1 MLKKVKFHSHRTF
14 IFLKKKSMIFSKDKL
29 LKLKRAL
36 LNLGEI
42 STNEGLLIY
51 DGENLEVGKEV
62 FVEGDEGLVPAK
74 DGLYTYNNEIIEVE
88 GGVVKT
94 ISEKEVEQPTEE
106 VVEEQVEEVVEPME
120 EQPVETVET
129 VEPIVEGPTVDE
141 LQTIIDEQ
149 KTMIEQLKAE
159 IENLKVENEEL
170 KKKLE
175 EPAAQSAEEDFKNQ
189 KPNEK
194 EKKIDF
200 SKYIKRN
207 K

>member
-1 MLKKVKFHSHRTF
+1 MLLS
-14 IFLKKKSMIFSKDKL
+14 LS
-29 LKLKRAL
+29 
-36 LNLGEI
+36 EI

-51 DGENLEVGKEV
+51 DGDNLEVGKEV

-88 GGVVKT
+88 GGIVKT
-94 ISEKEVEQPTEE
+94 ISEKEVIQPEE
-106 VVEEQVEEVVEPME
+106 TPVETPVETMEEQPME
-120 EQPVETVET
+120 EQPVEP

-141 LQTIIDEQ
+141 LQAIIDEQ
-149 KTMIEQLKAE
+149 KAMIEQLKAE
-159 IENLKVENEEL
+159 IETIKSENEEL

-175 EPAAQSAEEDFKNQ
+175 EPLAQPAEEQFKNE
-189 KPNEK
+189 KPNEN

>member
-1 MLKKVKFHSHRTF
+1 
-14 IFLKKKSMIFSKDKL
+14 MIFSKANL
-29 LKLKRAL
+29 FKLKKAL
-36 LNLGEI
+36 LSLSEV
-42 STNEGLLIY
+42 STKEGVILIT
-51 DGENLEVGKEV
+51 DSENLSVGDEV
-62 FVEGDEGLVPAK
+62 FVDGT
-74 DGLYTYNNEIIEVE
+74 DGLEPTPDGEYTVGESIVTVE
-88 GGVVKT
+88 GGKI
-94 ISEKEVEQPTEE
+94 ISIVEKPIEQPTETPT
-106 VVEEQVEEVVEPME
+106 EETPMEQIETVE

-129 VEPIVEGPTVDE
+129 VETIEGPTVDE
-141 LQTIIDEQ
+141 LNSIINEQ
-149 KTMIEQLKAE
+149 KAMIEQLKAE
-159 IENLKVENEEL
+159 IEAIKAENEEL

>member
-1 MLKKVKFHSHRTF
+1 
-14 IFLKKKSMIFSKDKL
+14 MIFSKDKL

-106 VVEEQVEEVVEPME
+106 VVEEVVETVEEQPT

-129 VEPIVEGPTVDE
+129 VETIEGPTTDE
-141 LQTIIDEQ
+141 LQAIIDEQ
-149 KTMIEQLKAE
+149 KAMIEQLKAE
-159 IENLKVENEEL
+159 IETIKSENEEL

-189 KPNEK
+189 KPNEN

>member
-1 MLKKVKFHSHRTF
+1 
-14 IFLKKKSMIFSKDKL
+14 MIFSKDKL

-74 DGLYTYNNEIIEVE
+74 SGLYTYNNEIIEVE

-106 VVEEQVEEVVEPME
+106 VVEEKVEEVVESME

-149 KTMIEQLKAE
+149 KAMIEELKAE
-159 IENLKVENEEL
+159 IETIKSENEEL

>member
-1 MLKKVKFHSHRTF
+1 
-14 IFLKKKSMIFSKDKL
+14 MIFSKDKL

-106 VVEEQVEEVVEPME
+106 VVEEVVETVE

-129 VEPIVEGPTVDE
+129 VEGPTVDE
-141 LQTIIDEQ
+141 LQAIIDEQ
-149 KTMIEQLKAE
+149 KAMIEQLKAE

-175 EPAAQSAEEDFKNQ
+175 EPSAQPAEEDFKNQ

>member
-1 MLKKVKFHSHRTF
+1 
-14 IFLKKKSMIFSKDKL
+14 MIFSKANL
-29 LKLKRAL
+29 FKLKKAL
-36 LNLGEI
+36 LSLEEVTTEEGIVLITDDETLG
-42 STNEGLLIY
+42 
-51 DGENLEVGKEV
+51 VGMEV
-62 FVEGDEGLVPAK
+62 FVDGTDGLEPAK
-74 DGLYTYNNEIIEVE
+74 DGEYTVKGNIVTVE
-88 GGVVKT
+88 GGKI
-94 ISEKEVEQPTEE
+94 ISIVEKPIEQPTEE
-106 VVEEQVEEVVEPME
+106 PVKPVEEQPKEESME

-129 VEPIVEGPTVDE
+129 PIEEPIVEGPTVDE
-141 LQTIIDEQ
+141 LQAIIDEQ
-149 KTMIEQLKAE
+149 KAMIEELKAE

-175 EPAAQSAEEDFKNQ
+175 EPSASPAEEDFKNQ

>member
-1 MLKKVKFHSHRTF
+1 
-14 IFLKKKSMIFSKDKL
+14 MIFSKDKL

-94 ISEKEVEQPTEE
+94 ISEKEVDQPTEE
-106 VVEEQVEEVVEPME
+106 VVEEVVEESME
-120 EQPVETVET
+120 EQPTE
-129 VEPIVEGPTVDE
+129 EPIVEGPSIEE
-141 LQTIIDEQ
+141 LNAIIDEQ
-149 KTMIEQLKAE
+149 KSVIEGLKAE
-159 IENLKVENEEL
+159 IETIKAENEEL

-175 EPAAQSAEEDFKNQ
+175 EPAASPAEEDFKNQ
-189 KPNEK
+189 KPNEN

>member
-1 MLKKVKFHSHRTF
+1 
-14 IFLKKKSMIFSKDKL
+14 MIFSKDKL

-94 ISEKEVEQPTEE
+94 ISEKEVDQPTEE
-106 VVEEQVEEVVEPME
+106 VVEEVVEEPMEEQPTEE

-129 VEPIVEGPTVDE
+129 VEGPTVDE
-141 LQTIIDEQ
+141 LNEIIDEQ
-149 KTMIEQLKAE
+149 KAMIEQLKAE
-159 IENLKVENEEL
+159 IENLKVENEDL

-175 EPAAQSAEEDFKNQ
+175 EPSAQSAEEDFKNQ
-189 KPNEK
+189 KPNEN

>member
-1 MLKKVKFHSHRTF
+1 
-14 IFLKKKSMIFSKDKL
+14 MIFSKDKL

-94 ISEKEVEQPTEE
+94 ISEKEVDQPTEE
-106 VVEEQVEEVVEPME
+106 VVEEVVEEPME
-120 EQPVETVET
+120 EQPKEEPMEEQPNETPTE
-129 VEPIVEGPTVDE
+129 EPIVEGPTVDE

-149 KTMIEQLKAE
+149 KAMIEQLKAE
-159 IENLKVENEEL
+159 IETIKSENEEL

-175 EPAAQSAEEDFKNQ
+175 EPSAQSAEEDFKNQ
-189 KPNEK
+189 KPNEN

>member
-1 MLKKVKFHSHRTF
+1 
-14 IFLKKKSMIFSKDKL
+14 MIFSKDKL

-94 ISEKEVEQPTEE
+94 ISEKEVDQPTEE
-106 VVEEQVEEVVEPME
+106 PVKPVEEQPKDESME

-129 VEPIVEGPTVDE
+129 VETIEGPSIEE
-141 LQTIIDEQ
+141 LNAIIEEQ
-149 KTMIEQLKAE
+149 KSVIEGLKAE

>member
-129 VEPIVEGPTVDE
+129 VEPIVEGPTVEE